1 MTNEEKTLVQKI
13 ADDVREVVSHYEYQ
27 FNSDLVSAREKYA
40 ASIEKVV
47 KSYAKTLGFDPE
59 PISITVT
66 AVDPDGKTHFSISGS
81 PEFIAYLNANMRSD
95 ENE

>member
-13 ADDVREVVSHYEYQ
+13 ANDIREATSHYEYQ

-40 ASIEKVV
+40 TSIEEVV

-59 PISITVT
+59 PISITIT
-66 AVDPDGKTHFSISGS
+66 AVDPNGKTHFSISGS
-81 PEFIAYLNANMRSD
+81 PEFIAYLNANMGSN